1 MACRERLDSYRR
13 ALENQARA
21 TLRRH
26 HIRVPPRADVQEWV
40 KIADTARLPAG
51 ERAILLAT
59 LQAAQ
64 AVKARVEDLTAQITQ
79 RVAHVPEVRLL
90 LTLTGVGLLTAATIW
105 ARLGDPHRFSG
116 PKQVGRYAGLDPS
129 VDQSGQRD
137 RRGRITRHGDGLL
150 RRMLIEAAWSAA
162 RHDTGSLGRFYRRKV
177 EQLGGKRPS
186 WLWHGSSLSWPGGCC
201 KPENPTGPASP
212 PWSAERSKPCGAC
225 SASRLSG
232 SPFAWTKRSGRGQ
245 VSLIRPAGA

>member
-1 MACRERLDSYRR
+1 M
-13 ALENQARA
+13 
-21 TLRRH
+21 
-26 HIRVPPRADVQEWV
+26 
-40 KIADTARLPAG
+40 
-51 ERAILLAT
+51 
-59 LQAAQ
+59 
-64 AVKARVEDLTAQITQ
+64 KARVEDLTAQITQ

-137 RRGRITRHGDGLL
+137 CRGRITRHGDGLL

-177 EQLGGKRPS
+177 EQLGGKRALVALARKLLIVAWRMWQTGEP
-186 WLWHGSSLSWPGGCC
+186 CRAC
-201 KPENPTGPASP
+201 KPALVRRKEQTLRRLLGQP
-212 PWSAERSKPCGAC
+212 PVWQPIRVDKAVPPPVQDPPVPPQAE
-225 SASRLSG
+225 
-232 SPFAWTKRSGRGQ
+232 GR
-245 VSLIRPAGA
+245 